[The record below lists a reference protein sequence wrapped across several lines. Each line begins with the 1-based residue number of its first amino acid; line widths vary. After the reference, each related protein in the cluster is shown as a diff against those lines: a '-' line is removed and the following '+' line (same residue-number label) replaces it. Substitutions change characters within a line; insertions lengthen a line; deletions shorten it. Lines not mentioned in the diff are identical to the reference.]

1 MIIHYRPNFA
11 SNKVKNICNSSQNR
25 VDMLCTQCYN
35 KIVPKQ
41 GRKEVKPMIDKKKL
55 LGKMIYAG
63 YDQTQFSKLI
73 GMSKNSFS
81 SKINGKG
88 YFDTK
93 QILQMCK
100 LLDIDTD
107 KEKVDI
113 FLRDASQNKDDS
125 DEKSA

>member
-1 MIIHYRPNFA
+1 
-11 SNKVKNICNSSQNR
+11 
-25 VDMLCTQCYN
+25 
-35 KIVPKQ
+35 
-41 GRKEVKPMIDKKKL
+41 MIDKKKL
-55 LGKMIYAG
+55 LGKMVYAG
-63 YDQTQFSKLI
+63 YNQTQFSKLI

-100 LLDIDTD
+100 LLDIVTD

-113 FLRDASQNKDDS
+113 FLCDPSQNKDDICN
-125 DEKSA
+125 KPA